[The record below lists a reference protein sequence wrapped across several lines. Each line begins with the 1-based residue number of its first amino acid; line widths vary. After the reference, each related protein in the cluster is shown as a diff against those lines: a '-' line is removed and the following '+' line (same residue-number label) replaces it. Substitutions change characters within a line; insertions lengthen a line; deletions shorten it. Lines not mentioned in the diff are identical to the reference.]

1 MVRVGEENGNGDP
14 LVGEFGGEEGKLFAL
29 QAVAEAGMALRNRLE
44 KLEVTHGD
52 VGLIF
57 LTDADAKLIEE
68 ALGHMPPG
76 ADADLTHVRVLMEE
90 MRTFVAG
97 LEHEIQ
103 MGGGDGE

>member
-1 MVRVGEENGNGDP
+1 MSDDDA
-14 LVGEFGGEEGKLFAL
+14 LLGEFNNEDAEMFAL

-57 LTDADAKLIEE
+57 LTDSDAKLIGE
-68 ALGHMPPG
+68 ALGWLPAGKDVDEAH
-76 ADADLTHVRVLMEE
+76 RKVLIEE
-90 MRTFVAG
+90 MATFVAG

-103 MGGGDGE
+103 MGDDDD